1 MNVSVSHSGHQQ
13 VAEGSGVITRPDNRM
28 KEMDAEKRTV
38 TESI

>member
-1 MNVSVSHSGHQQ
+1 LLRVLESLPGR
-13 VAEGSGVITRPDNRM
+13 INRM